1 MTETLAAAYDPNQY
15 EEKLY
20 DFWMQH
26 KLFRAVR
33 DPSRKPYTI
42 LMPPPN
48 VTSQLHMGHGTG
60 YSMQDILVRWKR
72 MSGYNALWL
81 PGTDHAGIA
90 TQMMVEKSLEAEGKT
105 RQELGREAFTERL
118 QEWKDK
124 YGGLILKQFR
134 SMGFSCDWDRLAYTM
149 DPQLSSA
156 VRRIFVDLYNDGLIY
171 RGERLVNWDPVLKT
185 AVSDDELDNQEIQG
199 HLWHLVYPIDGSD
212 ESITVATT
220 RPETMFGDTAVAV
233 NPTDERY
240 THLIGKIVRL
250 PLVDRLIP
258 VVADSYVKS
267 EFGTGAVKITPAHD
281 PNDFELG
288 KRHDLPRINVMTDAA
303 TMNDQVP
310 ERFRG
315 LARFAARKEVVRAF
329 KELGLL
335 AKEEPYKTT
344 VPISER
350 SKEIIEPRLSKQW
363 YVAMRKLAEPA
374 IAAAKDGKLRFH
386 PDLWK
391 KTYLHWL
398 ENIQDWCISRQ
409 LWWGH
414 RIPIWYCRAC
424 QGTSTGMTDPTACSH
439 CGSKDLRQDEDVLDT
454 WFSSWLWP
462 ISPFGWPDKSED
474 LDYFYPTDVLV
485 TAPEIIFLW
494 VARMVM
500 VGLKTRGEVP
510 FRDVFLTPTV
520 CDKQGRKFSKT
531 LGNGIDPLQVIAKYG
546 TDAVRFT
553 AVQLAPIGGRTRM
566 SPEDFEAGGRFINKL
581 WNASRFLLGYIKPGE
596 KIAPLDPK
604 SVGLSGQWLLNELA
618 EAADRIDKALNS
630 YRINDAADHVYHL
643 IWGSFCDWGLE
654 TAKSAL
660 AGADEK
666 TKSSTISLLVYVL
679 DGILRLASPIMPFVT
694 EEIWQK
700 LPNHPDWD
708 RPVSLTV
715 AQFPHPSKLRH
726 FSEAA
731 GQWALVQSLVS
742 EIRSVRSQSGIAPKL
757 PLKAFVRTSSD
768 LAGLFEGASTDICR
782 LASLGELS
790 SGPEVTR
797 PGKSL
802 AAVGRGFE
810 AFIPADGIIDIAKEQ
825 ARLKTEVTRIS
836 KILAGIEA
844 KLANPNFT
852 DRAPTEVLEQTKAQR
867 DNMRFQLESLQKNLE
882 TLA

>member
-1 MTETLAAAYDPNQY
+1 MTETLAATYDPHQY
-15 EEKLY
+15 EGKLY

-26 KLFRAVR
+26 KIFRAVR

-118 QEWKDK
+118 VEWKEK

-199 HLWHLVYPIDGSD
+199 HLWHLNYPIDGSD

-233 NPTDERY
+233 NPADERY
-240 THLIGKIVRL
+240 LHLIGKNVRL
-250 PLVDRLIP
+250 PLVNRLIP
-258 VVADSYVKS
+258 IVADSYVKS

-303 TMNDQVP
+303 TMNDLVP

-315 LARFAARKEVVRAF
+315 LARFAARKEVVKAF

-335 AKEEPYKTT
+335 DKEEPYKTT

-363 YVAMRKLAEPA
+363 YVDMRKLAEPA

-414 RIPIWYCRAC
+414 RIPIWYCGAC

-439 CGSKDLRQDEDVLDT
+439 CGSKDLRQDDDVLDT

-566 SPEDFEAGGRFINKL
+566 SAEDFEAGGRFINKL

-596 KIAPLDPK
+596 KIAPLDPGAI
-604 SVGLSGQWLLNELA
+604 GLSGQWLLNELT

-660 AGADEK
+660 AGSDEK
-666 TKSSTISLLVYVL
+666 TKASTISLLVYVL

-700 LPNHPDWD
+700 LPHHPDWD

-715 AQFPHPSKLRH
+715 AKFPLANQLQRFP
-726 FSEAA
+726 EAA
-731 GQWALVQSLVS
+731 GKWSLVQSLVS

-757 PLKAFVRTSSD
+757 PLKAFVRTSDD
-768 LAGLFEGASTDICR
+768 LADLFDGAATDICR
-782 LASLGELS
+782 LASLGELN
-790 SGPEVTR
+790 SGSNVTR
-797 PGKSL
+797 PGQSL

-810 AFIPADGIIDIAKEQ
+810 AFIPAEGIVDIAKEQ
-825 ARLKTEVTRIS
+825 TRLKSEAARIS
-836 KILAGIEA
+836 KILTGIEA

-852 DRAPTEVLEQTKAQR
+852 DRAPAEVLEQTKAQR

-882 TLA
+882 TLS